1 LVSQASSEVLKPS
14 SEPSFSE
21 LFSSGLS
28 FIWTIFYLDYLA
40 QTNFVFIARVSL
52 HYVLSA
58 ANYLSVSISGVTAMD
73 LNYDNHLEVHLLPT
87 KKNPPPKNDNPIL
100 TVVTISISVT
110 ITLALELT
118 GVIDLNKDAEAFPP
132 RPIIEKIDGSQ
143 GSGNED
149 DFINPQIPPPNP
161 PDRNAFP
168 PNCKDADL
176 NKRVRI
182 DRCHGV
188 RYEGA
193 NFRDYPAMT
202 PHAIKGAV
210 LPGEWVVLTGVT
222 NHRDGILWYEVINES
237 PLTHSLE
244 AYTYVPAPNQYGW
257 IASCF
262 IE

>member
-132 RPIIEKIDGSQ
+132 I
-143 GSGNED
+143 

-168 PNCKDADL
+168 PNCKDADS

-222 NHRDGILWYEVINES
+222 DHRDGILWYEVINES